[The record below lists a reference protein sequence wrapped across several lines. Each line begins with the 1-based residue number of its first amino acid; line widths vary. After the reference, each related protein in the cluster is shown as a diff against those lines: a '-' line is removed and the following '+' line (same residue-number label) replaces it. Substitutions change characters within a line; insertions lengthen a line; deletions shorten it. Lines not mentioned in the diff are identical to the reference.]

1 MSDINQRIA
10 KLSPAQRALLEK
22 KLQEKAA
29 KSNHKQSIPKRTDE
43 NPAPLSFSQE
53 RMWILDQFEP
63 GNPAYN
69 RPSNIHLVGVLN
81 IPALEQSLNE
91 IVRRHEI
98 LRTSFPEVGEK
109 AMQAIAPTLTISLP
123 LVDLSHLPTSERD
136 TEVQRLA
143 IQAAQHKFNLSQLPL
158 IKATLLRLSEE
169 EHILLLTLHHII
181 FDGWS
186 MGVLLKELAALYEA
200 FGSEKPSPLPALPIQ
215 YADFA
220 SWQKERLQG
229 EKIET
234 QLAYWKK
241 QLGGDLSVIK
251 LPTDRSR
258 SHSRT
263 FRGDKEVQRLP
274 KTLSES
280 LKALSQQEEVT
291 LFMTLLAAFQ
301 TLLYGYSGQ
310 EDITVGTPI
319 AGRDRTEIENS
330 IGLFINTLVLRT
342 SLEGNPTFRELLKRV
357 REVALA
363 AETHREIPFEKLVE
377 ELKPKRNPHQD
388 SFFQVLFQLRNL
400 PKESIEIAGIKME
413 DYPLETGMVMVDLSL
428 ELEEQPEGLLIV
440 FKYDTDL
447 FNPATI
453 ATIGWDFQTFLRDIV
468 ANLDRPIAELTANL
482 LAKRETQHQ
491 SFSCYLIGHQSLVI
505 PCAQHLLEK
514 GHQILGIISSGTS
527 IDRWATDQKIPLLQ
541 EKDDLVSFLSQRPF
555 DYLFSIYNLSILPKE
570 IFKLP
575 QKRAINCHDSL
586 LPKYGGLHAP
596 SWAILNQEKV
606 HGITWHQ
613 IDDLVDSGDILKQ
626 VTIEIDPNE
635 TAFTLIGK
643 CYQAALESFVE
654 LIDELQ
660 HDTITLSPQNLEKR
674 SYFSI
679 SQKPSLGCLLP
690 WHRPAEDLKAW
701 MRALDFGNY
710 QNLLGLPKLAIA
722 NTFIIVSQLEVLET
736 ASSAIPGTITAIES
750 ERLIVATGSYDV
762 ALTQMLTL
770 EGKTLSIPE
779 LVTRFRLQIGDC
791 FAEIE
796 PTQMQHLKEI
806 ETAIAKH
813 ESFWVEKL
821 AILQPIASPDRNW
834 LYGNQD
840 IFFPFPGEEMASQN
854 WHILSEIDGFLA
866 SHLKGCNLEEF
877 LVAAFAAYLART
889 VETDDFD
896 LGWRLT
902 TSQRPHGGLENFF
915 AVDVPF
921 HVKIDLKQG
930 IREVVKAVQQ
940 QMQWVERRQTY
951 PRDILLRY
959 PELQELQKLRFQHQ
973 FPVTIERVETLD
985 RTSNLSTIGLKFV
998 IPKTG
1003 KECRWIY
1010 DTVAFDRES
1019 FDRFSNS
1026 FTIFV
1031 RNLVI
1036 DSDRSLAELPLI
1048 SDEECDRLLQ
1058 QWNSPSSNA
1067 LTNLTIHQLFEQQV
1081 LQCPNSIA
1089 VQFENQKLTYAE
1101 LNARANQLAHYLQK
1115 FGIQPEEL
1123 VGICVERSIEMLVG
1137 ILGILKA
1144 GGAYVPLDPTYP
1156 TERLEYIISDAQIS
1170 RLFTQEKLLE
1180 RFSDKR
1186 VKLVCLDRDW
1196 DAIALA
1202 SSENLNQAVSPD
1214 RLAYAIYT
1222 SGSTGQPKGVAIEH
1236 QSLVNFT
1243 QAAIAEYGINQ
1254 SDFVLQFA
1262 SISFD
1267 AAAEEIYP
1275 CLLSGG
1281 TLVLRTDEML
1291 SSVETFLKRC
1301 QEWKITVLDLPTAY
1315 WQQMLRDLVAVNY
1328 SLPESLRLVIIG
1340 GERALPQSVKLWQQ
1354 WVGDFPQLLNTY
1366 GPTESTV
1373 VATVYQVSTS
1383 TLIVQEVPIGRA
1395 IANVQTYILDR
1406 NLQPVPIGMPGELYI
1421 GGAGLARGYLN
1432 RPDLTEEKFIPHP
1445 FSQEPNA
1452 RLYKTGDRVRYLSD
1466 GNIEF
1471 LGRMDNQVK
1480 IRGFRIELGE
1490 IETILSQHSGVKE
1503 AVAIVQEDR
1512 DNKSLVAYFVCN
1524 NEQPTATELRS
1535 FLKTKL
1541 PDYMIPSTFIRL
1553 DALPLTPSGKIDRL
1567 ALPKPDLNQQEPTDF
1582 IKSSKDELE
1591 LQLIQI
1597 WKEVINLNSIQISD
1611 NFFDLGGHSLLAI
1624 KLFSQIKNRLGQDIP
1639 VATLFQAQTI
1649 EELARILRQEGWSN
1663 RWSNLVP
1670 IKPDGSQAPF
1680 FFHGGAADATTWVKF
1695 AHLLPRDRPFYALQ
1709 HPILDGKP
1717 FTQNSLEEM
1726 AANCL
1731 KEIRTIQPNGPY
1743 FIGGHCFGGVIAFEI
1758 AQQLCTQ
1765 GEKVALLALVDAFA
1779 PKPLPTNN
1787 LLWKTQA
1794 LFHKASFLLQKT
1806 YYYHA
1811 DNLKQRSRRDKLIY
1825 IADWLKKKIQAKLPA
1840 KLNQKQL
1847 KLKSSSHQNNS
1858 MPDNNL
1864 HLQKPSKSINHELR
1878 YQEAEKAN
1886 RAAKTRYIPEVY
1898 PRVITLFRAKTQLL
1912 EWHFGSKLGWENLTK
1927 KGVESYEIPGIFG
1940 NLFNQLTLP
1949 ILVEKVK
1956 VALEKA
1962 EEDRKS

>member
-1 MSDINQRIA
+1 MSEINQRIA

-29 KSNHKQSIPKRTDE
+29 KSNQKQSIPQRSDG

-81 IPALEQSLNE
+81 VLALAQSLNE

-98 LRTSFPEVGEK
+98 LRTSFPVVDGQ
-109 AMQAIAPTLTISLP
+109 AIQAIAPTLTISLP

-136 TEVQRLA
+136 AEVQRLA

-158 IKATLLRLSEE
+158 IQATLLRLSEE

-186 MGVLLKELAALYEA
+186 MGVLLKELAAFYDVFVNA
-200 FGSEKPSPLPALPIQ
+200 KSSSLPVLPIQ

-229 EKIET
+229 EKLET

-241 QLGGDLSVIK
+241 QLGGDISVLK

-263 FRGDKEVQRLP
+263 FRGGKEVQRLP
-274 KTLSES
+274 KNLSES
-280 LKALSQQEEVT
+280 LKALSQQEGVT

-301 TLLYGYSGQ
+301 TLLYGYTGQ

-342 SLEGNPTFRELLKRV
+342 SVEGNSTFRELLKRV

-363 AETHREIPFEKLVE
+363 AETHREIPFDKLVE
-377 ELKPKRNPHQD
+377 ELKPKRNLHQPP
-388 SFFQVLFQLRNL
+388 FFQVLFQLRNL
-400 PKESIEIAGIKME
+400 PKESIEVAGIKME

-428 ELEEQPEGLLIV
+428 ELEEQPEGLLAV

-447 FNPATI
+447 FKPETI
-453 ATIGWDFQTFLRDIV
+453 ASIGLDFQSLLRDIV
-468 ANLDRPIAELTANL
+468 ANLDRPIAELTDHL
-482 LAKRETQHQ
+482 LAKHQTQNE

-514 GHQILGIISSGTS
+514 GHQIFGIISTGAS
-527 IDRWATDQKIPLLQ
+527 IDRWTSDQNIPLLQ
-541 EKDDLVSFLSQRPF
+541 EKDDLVDVLSQRPF
-555 DYLFSIYNLSILPKE
+555 DYLFSIYNLSILPEKL
-570 IFKLP
+570 FKLP
-575 QKRAINCHDSL
+575 RRYAINCHDSL
-586 LPKYGGLHAP
+586 LPQYGGINAP

-606 HGITWHQ
+606 HGVTWHQ
-613 IDDLVDSGDILKQ
+613 IDHLIDSGDIIKQ

-654 LIDELQ
+654 LIDDLQ
-660 HDTITLSPQNLEKR
+660 HDAITLIPQNLENR

-679 SQKPSLGCLLP
+679 SQKPSPGCLLP
-690 WHRPAEDLKAW
+690 WYRQGEELKIW

-722 NTFIIVSQLEVLET
+722 NTFIIISQLEVLET
-736 ASSAIPGTITAIES
+736 ASSAVPGTITAIES
-750 ERLIVATGSYDV
+750 DRLIVSTGSHNV

-791 FAEIE
+791 CEEIE
-796 PTQMQHLKEI
+796 STQIQHLKEI

-821 AILQPIASPDRNW
+821 ATLQPIASPDRNW

-840 IFFPFPGEEMASQN
+840 IFSPLPGEDMASKN
-854 WHILSEIDGFLA
+854 WLVFPEIGRFLA
-866 SHLKGCNLEEF
+866 SHSEGWNLEEF
-877 LVAAFAAYLART
+877 LVAAFAAYLARII
-889 VETDDFD
+889 ETDDFD

-902 TSQRPHGGLENFF
+902 TSKRPDGGLKNFF

-921 HVKIDLKQG
+921 RLKINLKQG
-930 IREVVKAVQQ
+930 IGEVVKAVQQ
-940 QMQWVERRQTY
+940 QMQSVERRRTY
-951 PRDILLRY
+951 PRDILLRH
-959 PELQELQKLRFQHQ
+959 PELQELRKLGFQHQ

-985 RTSNLSTIGLKFV
+985 RTSNLSTYGLTFV

-1003 KECRWIY
+1003 EQCRWVY
-1010 DTVAFDRES
+1010 DTAAFDRES

-1026 FTIFV
+1026 FTTFV
-1031 RNLVI
+1031 RHLVI

-1048 SDEECDRLLQ
+1048 SDRECDRILQ
-1058 QWNSPSSNA
+1058 QWNSPSTNA
-1067 LTNLTIHQLFEQQV
+1067 FTNLGIHQLFEQQV
-1081 LQCPNSIA
+1081 LQSPNAIA
-1089 VQFENQKLTYAE
+1089 VQFENQQITYGE
-1101 LNARANQLAHYLQK
+1101 LNVRANQLAHYLQE
-1115 FGIQPEEL
+1115 FGIQPEQL

-1144 GGAYVPLDPTYP
+1144 GGAYLPLDPTYP

-1170 RLFTQEKLLE
+1170 LLLTQEKLLD
-1180 RFSDKR
+1180 RFSNKG
-1186 VKLVCLDRDW
+1186 LEQVCLDRDW
-1196 DAIALA
+1196 HKITLA
-1202 SSENLNQAVSPD
+1202 NRENPNRPVSPD
-1214 RLAYAIYT
+1214 NLAYTIYT
-1222 SGSTGQPKGVAIEH
+1222 SGSTGQPKGVIIEH
-1236 QSLVNFT
+1236 QSLVNFA
-1243 QAAIAEYGINQ
+1243 QAAIAQYGIER
-1254 SDFVLQFA
+1254 SDRVLQFA

-1291 SSVETFLKRC
+1291 SSIETFLKRC

-1315 WQQMLRDLVAVNY
+1315 WQQMLRELVAAKYN
-1328 SLPESLRLVIIG
+1328 LPTSLRLVIIG
-1340 GERALPQSVKLWQQ
+1340 GERALPQSIKLWQQ

-1383 TLIVQEVPIGRA
+1383 TPILQEVPIGRA

-1406 NLQPVPIGMPGELYI
+1406 NLQPVSIGMPGELYL

-1432 RPDLTEEKFIPHP
+1432 RPELTAEKFIPHP

-1452 RLYKTGDRVRYLSD
+1452 RLYKTGDRVRYLKD

-1471 LGRMDNQVK
+1471 LGRIDNQVK

-1490 IETILSQHSGVKE
+1490 IETILLQHPGVKE
-1503 AVAIVQEDR
+1503 AVVVVQEER
-1512 DNKSLVAYFVCN
+1512 DNKHLVAYFVGN
-1524 NEQPTATELRS
+1524 GKQPILTELRS

-1541 PDYMIPSTFIRL
+1541 PDYMMPSNFISL

-1567 ALPKPDLNQQEPTDF
+1567 ALPKPDRARQESTDI
-1582 IKSSKDELE
+1582 IKTSKDELE

-1597 WKEVINLNSIQISD
+1597 WKEVLNLKSIQTSD

-1649 EELARILRQEGWSN
+1649 EELAKILRLEGWSN
-1663 RWSNLVP
+1663 RWVTLVP

-1695 AHLLPRDRPFYALQ
+1695 AHLLPRDRPFYGLQ

-1717 FTQNSLEEM
+1717 FTQNSLAEM
-1726 AANCL
+1726 AANCV

-1743 FIGGHCFGGVIAFEI
+1743 FIGGHCFGGVVAFEI
-1758 AQQLCTQ
+1758 AQQLRAQ
-1765 GEKVALLALVDAFA
+1765 GEEIALLALIDAFA
-1779 PKPLPTNN
+1779 PKPLPQNN

-1794 LFHKASFLLQKT
+1794 VFHKVSFLLQKT

-1811 DNLKQRSRRDKLIY
+1811 DDLKQRNGWEKFKY
-1825 IADWLKKKIQAKLPA
+1825 VTGWLKKKFQPKLQQR
-1840 KLNQKQL
+1840 LNRTQL
-1847 KLKSSSHQNNS
+1847 PSKKSSYENNS
-1858 MPDNNL
+1858 LTDNNL
-1864 HLQKPSKSINHELR
+1864 HLQKSNKSINHELR

-1886 RAAKTRYIPEVY
+1886 RAAKARYTPQVY
-1898 PRVITLFRAKTQLL
+1898 PGAITLFRAKTQLL
-1912 EWHFGSKLGWENLTK
+1912 EWYFGSKLGWEYLTE
-1927 KGVESYEIPGIFG
+1927 KGVESYEIPGLFG
-1940 NLFNQLTLP
+1940 NLFNQSALP

-1956 VALEKA
+1956 LALEKVQ
-1962 EEDRKS
+1962 ENQK